1 MQDDTQIDDAGLLS
15 WLADGVDPFSGE
27 VFPKDHVLQQPQI
40 IRALFHAIRAL
51 KSEPSTST
59 STSKPKQTLPAAAGK
74 AWNNEEDLQ
83 LVREFD
89 SAMPIAQIA
98 AIHQR
103 TRGAI
108 SSRLVRLGKITRRDE
123 VEQD

>member
-1 MQDDTQIDDAGLLS
+1 MQDDTQIDDASLLS

-51 KSEPSTST
+51 KSEPSTS
-59 STSKPKQTLPAAAGK
+59 KPKQTLPAAAGK
-74 AWNNEEDLQ
+74 AWKNEEDLQ
-83 LVREFD
+83 LVQEFD

-98 AIHQR
+98 DTHQR

-123 VEQD
+123 VEED

>member
-1 MQDDTQIDDAGLLS
+1 MEDDTKIDDAGLLS

-40 IRALFHAIRAL
+40 IRALFHAIHAL
-51 KSEPSTST
+51 KSE
-59 STSKPKQTLPAAAGK
+59 TSKPKQTLPAAAGK
-74 AWNNEEDLQ
+74 SWNSDEDQQ

-89 SAMPIAQIA
+89 SGIPIAQIA
-98 AIHQR
+98 TTHQR

-108 SSRLVRLGKITRRDE
+108 SSRLVRLGKISRRDE
-123 VEQD
+123 VEED